1 MWLAFDAEDCWTL
14 CAVQVAFIQTSG
26 ARCVVEVLLDRLN
39 LRRAGRPVLKDLSWR
54 IGPGERWLVVGAS
67 GAGKTQLLKIVA
79 GDVWP
84 DEAPQSTRRYR
95 IGREWHEQP
104 VEVRDEIAWLGPER
118 QDRYERYGW
127 NHSALEVVGTGL
139 LRTDIPLHSLT
150 TRQRE
155 TCMELLRKAGI
166 ARLAQR
172 RFLTLS
178 YGERRL
184 VLLARILAW
193 RAAVLILDEVAT
205 GLDARNR
212 QRLYRLL
219 RSRRL
224 KHSTW
229 ICSAHRDE
237 DIPPG
242 ATHLLWLD
250 SGSIRHAGVISRK
263 RLREAL
269 AASHETKPRGLR
281 RVRRSRS
288 AAAYVAFG
296 NADVWIDEKRVL
308 QGLDLTVGRG
318 DCWVVHGANGSGKS
332 TLLRTIYGD
341 HGVASGGFIR
351 RAGIVPGVP
360 LDQFRARAG
369 FVAPHLQTDYPREHT
384 VLDTVV
390 SGLHSSIGLNF
401 ATTAAE
407 RRRANIALSAL
418 RMESFADLTLAQMS
432 YGQVRR
438 ILFARALV
446 TRPRLLLLD
455 EAFTGLNGPL
465 RAELLA
471 WLEGQIDAGVT
482 VVMATH
488 YRSEWPRNTSHELM
502 LSRGRVTY
510 AGKLRQ

>member
-1 MWLAFDAEDCWTL
+1 
-14 CAVQVAFIQTSG
+14 
-26 ARCVVEVLLDRLN
+26 VVEVLLARMN
-39 LRRAGRPVLKDLSWR
+39 LHRAGRLVLKDISWR
-54 IGPGERWLVVGAS
+54 IGAGERWLMVGAS
-67 GAGKTQLLKIVA
+67 GAGKTQLLKVVA

-84 DEAPQSTRRYR
+84 DDAQSPRRYR
-95 IGREWHEQP
+95 VGREWHEQP
-104 VEVRDEIAWLGPER
+104 ADVRDEIAWLGPER

-139 LRTDIPLHSLT
+139 HRTDIPLNPLT

-155 TCMELLRKAGI
+155 TCMQLLRSAGI
-166 ARLAQR
+166 SRLASR
-172 RFLTLS
+172 SFLTLS

-184 VLLARILAW
+184 VLLARVMAW
-193 RAAVLILDEVAT
+193 RAALLILDEVAT
-205 GLDARNR
+205 GLDKSNR
-212 QRLYRLL
+212 QRLFRLL
-219 RSRRL
+219 RSRSLR
-224 KHSTW
+224 SATW

-237 DIPPG
+237 DTPPG
-242 ATHLLWLD
+242 ATHLLWLEA
-250 SGSIRHAGVISRK
+250 GSVRHAGPVSPR

-269 AASHETKPRGLR
+269 AASREATPKRARAG
-281 RVRRSRS
+281 SRS
-288 AAAYVAFG
+288 SRLTGTYVALH

-308 QGLDLTVGRG
+308 QDIDLTVLRG
-318 DCWVVHGANGSGKS
+318 ECWVVHGANGSGKS

-341 HGVASGGFIR
+341 HAVASGGFIR
-351 RAGIVPGVP
+351 RRGIVPGVP
-360 LDQFRARAG
+360 LDSFRARTG

-401 ATTAAE
+401 RATPAE
-407 RRRANIALSAL
+407 QRRARIALRTL
-418 RMESFADLTLAQMS
+418 GMESFADLALAQMS

-471 WLEGQIDAGVT
+471 WLEGRIEAGVT

-488 YRSEWPRNTSHELM
+488 YRNEWPRNASHELM
-502 LSRGRVTY
+502 LSRGKVTY
-510 AGKLRQ
+510 AGKLRK

>member
-1 MWLAFDAEDCWTL
+1 
-14 CAVQVAFIQTSG
+14 
-26 ARCVVEVLLDRLN
+26 VVEVLLDRLN
-39 LRRAGRPVLKDLSWR
+39 LHRAGRHVLRDVSWR
-54 IGPGERWLVVGAS
+54 VEAGQRWLVVGAS
-67 GAGKTQLLKIVA
+67 GAGKTQLLKIVS

-84 DEAPQSTRRYR
+84 DDAASPRRYR
-95 IGREWHEQP
+95 FGGQWHEQP
-104 VEVRDEIAWLGPER
+104 ADVRDEIVWLGPER

-139 LRTDIPLHSLT
+139 HRTDIPLSPLT

-155 TCMELLRKAGI
+155 TCMQLLRNAGI

-172 RFLTLS
+172 SFLTLS

-184 VLLARILAW
+184 VLLARVMAW
-193 RAAVLILDEVAT
+193 RAALLILDEVAT
-205 GLDARNR
+205 GLDTRNR

-219 RSRRL
+219 RGQRL
-224 KHSTW
+224 RSATW

-242 ATHLLWLD
+242 STHLLWLEA
-250 SGSIRHAGVISRK
+250 GGIRYAGPVSRR

-269 AASHETKPRGLR
+269 AASRETRPRPKSSGA
-281 RVRRSRS
+281 RRSRP
-288 AAAYVAFG
+288 AAPYVVLQ

-308 QGLDLTVGRG
+308 REIDLTIARG
-318 DCWVVHGANGSGKS
+318 ECWVVHGANGSGKS

-341 HGVASGGFIR
+341 HGAASGGLVR

-360 LDQFRARAG
+360 LDSFRARTG
-369 FVAPHLQTDYPREHT
+369 FVAPHLQTDYPRHST

-401 ATTAAE
+401 TATPAE
-407 RRRANIALSAL
+407 RRRAALAL
-418 RMESFADLTLAQMS
+418 RTLGMESFAEMTLAQMS

-438 ILFARALV
+438 ILFARAVV

-471 WLEGQIDAGVT
+471 WLEGQIDSGVT

-488 YRSEWPRNTSHELM
+488 YRSEWPRNASHELM
-502 LSRGRVTY
+502 LSRGKVSY

>member
-1 MWLAFDAEDCWTL
+1 
-14 CAVQVAFIQTSG
+14 
-26 ARCVVEVLLDRLN
+26 VEVLLNRLD
-39 LRRAGRPVLKDLSWR
+39 LHRAGRSVLKSISWR
-54 IGPGERWLVVGAS
+54 IGTGERWLVVGAS

-84 DEAPQSTRRYR
+84 DDAKTPRRYR
-95 IGREWHEQP
+95 FGGEWHEQP
-104 VEVRDEIAWLGPER
+104 ADVRDEIVWLGPER

-139 LRTDIPLHSLT
+139 HRTDIPLNPLT
-150 TRQRE
+150 ARQRE
-155 TCMELLRKAGI
+155 TCMQLLRSAGI
-166 ARLAQR
+166 SRLATR
-172 RFLTLS
+172 SFLTLS

-184 VLLARILAW
+184 VLLARVMAW
-193 RAAVLILDEVAT
+193 RARLLILDEVAT
-205 GLDARNR
+205 GLDAANR
-212 QRLYRLL
+212 QRLFRLL
-219 RSRRL
+219 RSRQLRRA
-224 KHSTW
+224 TW

-242 ATHLLWLD
+242 ATHLLWLEA
-250 SGSIRHAGVISRK
+250 GSVRYAGPTSRL

-269 AASHETKPRGLR
+269 AASREVRPQAALAG
-281 RVRRSRS
+281 VRRSRPT
-288 AAAYVAFG
+288 APYVVLQD
-296 NADVWIDEKRVL
+296 ADVWIDEKRVL
-308 QGLDLTVGRG
+308 QDIDLTVRSGE
-318 DCWVVHGANGSGKS
+318 CWVVHGANGSGKS

-341 HGVASGGFIR
+341 HGVASNGFIR
-351 RAGIVPGVP
+351 RKGIVPGVP
-360 LDQFRARAG
+360 LDSFRARTG
-369 FVAPHLQTDYPREHT
+369 LVAPHLQTDYPREHT

-390 SGLHSSIGLNF
+390 SGLHSSIGLNYRS
-401 ATTAAE
+401 TPAE
-407 RRRANIALSAL
+407 QRRARIALSAL
-418 RMESFADLTLAQMS
+418 AMEAYAERTLAQMS

-471 WLEGQIDAGVT
+471 WVEGRIDAGVT

-488 YRSEWPRNTSHELM
+488 YRNEWPRNASHELM

-510 AGKLRQ
+510 AGKLRR